1 MGRQKKQQLKQ
12 RPDGRYRA
20 IYKGLA
26 FYGAT
31 SDEAIA
37 LRNEYK
43 RKSENGIIEQEKIT
57 VFEYGNKWL
66 KISHP
71 SVSDFTF
78 KGLAIHLQHMIDE
91 IGGEPICNIKPLQIK
106 SIYSKHYQNASN
118 SYIKAAKQLYCALF
132 DSAVADGLCPF
143 NPARQISAKPHK
155 GKKGGHRAITEQ
167 EREWILT
174 LCKDHRAHPTVVT
187 MLYSGIR
194 PQEAKAIDIDKA
206 VDFKAETIRVMKT
219 AHYSGSNSY
228 EITKQGKTD
237 KANRIIP
244 LLPPVKEALTGKHGL
259 LISSEKGEQCT
270 PTIWKKIML
279 SYKHQ
284 METEINGISFRW
296 YGRTKEQKKLAEE
309 GKLPPWIEFTVVPYD
324 LRHSFCTWGRDHGV
338 ELHTMIEWMGHAD
351 AKMIMKI
358 YDEVT
363 MSRSETE
370 GEKLK
375 KICGKGQ
382 NEGQMQEESSG
393 TVDK

>member
-382 NEGQMQEESSG
+382 NEGQMQEKSSG